1 MNGLLVMQSDFGLSD
16 GAVSAMCGVVL
27 SVDDKLRIYHLTH
40 DIPPFDTFEAS
51 YRLMQAV
58 PFWPEGTV
66 FVTVVDP
73 GVGSSR
79 KNIVAKTKR
88 GQYIVTPDNGSLSHI
103 SRAVGIESVR
113 VISERIGRR
122 QNSEQSYTFLG
133 RDTRRILRLNAD
145 DILDLC
151 CDPVRF
157 CTRQID
163 LIDDRHDIEVMINR
177 EVGIGQRLRLHAL
190 RRIDHEDG
198 TVARGKAARNLIV
211 EIHMSRR
218 IDQIENIFLSIVRMV
233 NRTDCLGLDRDTALT
248 LQIHIIQH
256 LILHLSLRQQTGLLD
271 NTIGQSRFAV
281 INMGDN
287 TEISDMILIYF
298 QRKNLQRIL
307 IKR

>member
-133 RDTRRILRLNAD
+133 RDLFSYTAALLASGKVSYEEIGEEMDLRELVLFAGLHPEITETRIQGV
-145 DILDLC
+145 IETLD
-151 CDPVRF
+151 VRF
-157 CTRQID
+157 GSLWTNISRKDFHTLNVHDGEDLDVSVYNGRTRVY
-163 LIDDRHDIEVMINR
+163 HSFVPF
-177 EVGIGQRLRLHAL
+177 QRTFA
-190 RRIDHEDG
+190 D
-198 TVARGKAARNLIV
+198 V
-211 EIHMSRR
+211 EIGEPLLYINSLDYVGLALNQGNFSKAYNIGTRKPWYIVLER
-218 IDQIENIFLSIVRMV
+218 IPKSKQPE
-233 NRTDCLGLDRDTALT
+233 
-248 LQIHIIQH
+248 
-256 LILHLSLRQQTGLLD
+256 
-271 NTIGQSRFAV
+271 
-281 INMGDN
+281 
-287 TEISDMILIYF
+287 
-298 QRKNLQRIL
+298 
-307 IKR
+307 